1 MIGVPLCILLLVVL
15 LFITDTILNQNNTT
29 RNTTLYGSN
38 VGGLDNEQLLVEVG
52 FLAEEFTQTLIN
64 IETPE
69 NKYAWSAQ

>member
-1 MIGVPLCILLLVVL
+1 MIGVPLGILLLVVL

-52 FLAEEFTQTLIN
+52 FLAE
-64 IETPE
+64 
-69 NKYAWSAQ
+69 